1 MNVVVDRFGRLV
13 LPKTVRNHFGLEA
26 GSELD
31 LEEVAGTIVL
41 RLVDERPSLEMDNG
55 VLVFTGKAV
64 GNIEDVLT
72 QVRNDRLHHLGEF

>member
-13 LPKTVRNHFGLEA
+13 LPKAVRNHFGLTA

-41 RLVDERPSLEMDNG
+41 RLIDERPPLEINNG
-55 VLVFTGKAV
+55 VLVFTGKTV
-64 GNIEDVLT
+64 GNIDAVLSD
-72 QVRNDRLHHLGEF
+72 VRNDRLHHLGAF